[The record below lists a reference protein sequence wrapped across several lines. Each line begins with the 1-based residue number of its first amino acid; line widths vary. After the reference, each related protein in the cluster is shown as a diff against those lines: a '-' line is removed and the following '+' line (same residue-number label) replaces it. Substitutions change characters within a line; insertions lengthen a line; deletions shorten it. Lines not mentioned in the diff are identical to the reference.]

1 VFNWK
6 LKGGEM
12 RKLIY
17 LCIAVALS
25 VPLIAIAAS
34 SDLAVVV
41 NKTNATSN
49 LTKSE
54 LRKLVLGEQESWPGG
69 MKVTVT
75 LRAQG
80 NPERVAVLKVVCRMS
95 EDEYIQ
101 HSMHSDFVGTA
112 MNAPRIVNSAAAM
125 RQLVSSIPGAIGF
138 LPLSEVNDTVK
149 VVSVEGVSAGEP
161 DYKIKVGQ

>member
-1 VFNWK
+1 
-6 LKGGEM
+6 M

-17 LCIAVALS
+17 LCFALALS
-25 VPLIAIAAS
+25 VPLIAIAAG

-41 NKTNATSN
+41 NKANATNN

-75 LRAQG
+75 LRVQG
-80 NPERVAVLKVVCRMS
+80 NSERVAVLKTVCRMS

-101 HSMHSDFVGTA
+101 HSMHSDFVGA
-112 MNAPRIVNSAAAM
+112 ASNAPKIVSSAAAV
-125 RQLVSSIPGAIGF
+125 RQMVSSTPGAIGF

-161 DYKIKVGQ
+161 EYKIKVGQ

>member
-1 VFNWK
+1 
-6 LKGGEM
+6 M
-12 RKLIY
+12 RKLMY

-25 VPLIAIAAS
+25 VPVIAFAAG

-41 NKTNATSN
+41 NKANPTSN

-69 MKVTVT
+69 MKATVI

-101 HSMHSDFVGTA
+101 HSMHADFVGA
-112 MNAPRIVNSAAAM
+112 ASNAPKIVSSAAAV
-125 RQLVSSIPGAIGF
+125 RQMVSTVPGAIGF

>member
-1 VFNWK
+1 
-6 LKGGEM
+6 M
-12 RKLIY
+12 RKLMY
-17 LCIAVALS
+17 LFIAVALS
-25 VPLIAIAAS
+25 VPLIAIAAG

-41 NKTNATSN
+41 NKANTTSN

-69 MKVTVT
+69 TKVTVA

-80 NPERVAVLKVVCRMS
+80 NPERAAVLKVVCRMS

-101 HSMHSDFVGTA
+101 HSMHADFVGA
-112 MNAPRIVNSAAAM
+112 ASNAPRIVASAAAI
-125 RQLVSSIPGAIGF
+125 RQMVSAVPGAIGF

>member
-1 VFNWK
+1 
-6 LKGGEM
+6 M
-12 RKLIY
+12 RKFIY
-17 LCIAVALS
+17 ICMAVALS
-25 VPLIAIAAS
+25 VPLIAFAAG

-41 NKTNATSN
+41 NKANTTSN

-69 MKVTVT
+69 VKVAVA
-75 LRAQG
+75 LRAPG

-95 EDEYIQ
+95 EDEYVQ
-101 HSMHSDFVGTA
+101 HAMHSDFVGA
-112 MNAPRIVNSAAAM
+112 AANAPRIMGSPAAV
-125 RQLVSSIPGAIGF
+125 RQLVSSVPGAIGF
-138 LPLSEVNDTVK
+138 LPMSEVNDTVK

>member
-1 VFNWK
+1 
-6 LKGGEM
+6 M
-12 RKLIY
+12 RKLLN

-25 VPLIAIAAS
+25 APLITFAAS
-34 SDLAVVV
+34 TDVAVVV
-41 NKTNATSN
+41 NKANATSN

-69 MKVTVT
+69 AKVT
-75 LRAQG
+75 LAFRAAG
-80 NPERVAVLKVVCRMS
+80 NPERAAVLRAVCRMS

-101 HSMHSDFVGTA
+101 HAMHANFTGETT
-112 MNAPRIVNSAAAM
+112 NAPKIMNSAAAV
-125 RQLVSSIPGAIGF
+125 RQIVASVPGAIGF

-149 VVSVEGVSAGEP
+149 VVSVEGVAAGEA

>member
-1 VFNWK
+1 
-6 LKGGEM
+6 M

-17 LCIAVALS
+17 LFFTVALS
-25 VPLIAIAAS
+25 VPLIAFAAG

-41 NKTNATSN
+41 NKANTTSN

-80 NPERVAVLKVVCRMS
+80 NPERAAVLKIVCRMS

-101 HSMHSDFVGTA
+101 HSMHADFVGA
-112 MNAPRIVNSAAAM
+112 ASNAPKIVSSAAAV
-125 RQLVSSIPGAIGF
+125 RQLVSTVPGAIGF

>member
-1 VFNWK
+1 
-6 LKGGEM
+6 M
-12 RKLIY
+12 RKLMY
-17 LCIAVALS
+17 LSIAAALS
-25 VPLIAIAAS
+25 VPLIAFAAG

-41 NKTNATSN
+41 NKANTTSN

-69 MKVTVT
+69 TKVTVT

-80 NPERVAVLKVVCRMS
+80 NPERAAVLKAICRMS

-101 HSMHSDFVGTA
+101 HSMHSDFVGA
-112 MNAPRIVNSAAAM
+112 ASNAPKVVSSAAAV
-125 RQLVSSIPGAIGF
+125 RQMVSTVPGAIGF

-161 DYKIKVGQ
+161 DYKIKVSQ

>member
-1 VFNWK
+1 
-6 LKGGEM
+6 M
-12 RKLIY
+12 RKIIY

-25 VPLIAIAAS
+25 VPLITIAAVN
-34 SDLAVVV
+34 DLAVVV
-41 NKTNATSN
+41 NKSNSTSN

-69 MKVTVT
+69 VKAAVV
-75 LRAQG
+75 LRAPG

-95 EDEYIQ
+95 EDEYVQ
-101 HSMHSDFVGTA
+101 HAMHSDFVGVA
-112 MNAPRIVNSAAAM
+112 SNAPRIVSTPAAV
-125 RQLVSSIPGAIGF
+125 RQLVSSVPGAIGF